1 MPELLY
7 ILVELPNM
15 CVKDYCFHNCWKVCG
30 KKTTATLVFFLWLV
44 KSLTH
49 LLIIGFLIISILM
62 ISSIVLGL
70 LHQLQIFSHFSDRI
84 AWNFMNRSGATPAI
98 TLDIFP
104 TFDRVWHLK
113 TLKLYVPFSWIGL
126 NCLKATEPPLGDFLP
141 LCPQRFL
148 VLTWSTSKSWK
159 AELSQEPSSL
169 LHKLKFNEVSGRVC
183 NLISFFLSHWQLQVV
198 LKRKFL

>member
-7 ILVELPNM
+7 ILAELLNM

-104 TFDRVWHLK
+104 TFDRV
-113 TLKLYVPFSWIGL
+113 
-126 NCLKATEPPLGDFLP
+126 
-141 LCPQRFL
+141 
-148 VLTWSTSKSWK
+148 
-159 AELSQEPSSL
+159 
-169 LHKLKFNEVSGRVC
+169 
-183 NLISFFLSHWQLQVV
+183 
-198 LKRKFL
+198 